1 MRGALTK
8 PLLVVRGHPRPGLTS
23 STGHHVGHEV
33 TGWQQGGNNLTGLL
47 CLLTTQ
53 LARANREA
61 RGDSGELADILSH
74 LSALQQQ
81 YSVPAGAGAGA
92 GAGRHQRIIR
102 VEILFSEILH
112 VKTGDDTLKVY
123 DECEVEW
130 RNT

>member
-53 LARANREA
+53 LARDAREA
-61 RGDSGELADILSH
+61 RGTAGNWRTLSVISQLCNNNTQCLLELALV
-74 LSALQQQ
+74 LA
-81 YSVPAGAGAGA
+81 V
-92 GAGRHQRIIR
+92 IR
-102 VEILFSEILH
+102 E
-112 VKTGDDTLKVY
+112 
-123 DECEVEW
+123 
-130 RNT
+130 

>member
-61 RGDSGELADILSH
+61 RGDSGELADIISH

-81 YSVPAGAGAGA
+81 YSVPAGDGADAGA

-112 VKTGDDTLKVY
+112 VKTPRHTEGLQFMMNVK
-123 DECEVEW
+123 W
-130 RNT
+130 S